1 MLSNRAYDILKW
13 VSILLMPALAT
24 FIGVVGK
31 VWGMPN
37 VDAWVTTINAVGI
50 FLGAII
56 GVSTS
61 SYNKDKGDKE

>member
-61 SYNKDKGDKE
+61 SYNKDKGAK

>member
-24 FIGVVGK
+24 LIGVVGK

-50 FLGAII
+50 FIGAII

-61 SYNKDKGDKE
+61 NYNKDKGGKE

>member
-50 FLGAII
+50 FLGAVI

-61 SYNKDKGDKE
+61 SYNKDKGAK

>member
-1 MLSNRAYDILKW
+1 MLSNKAYDILKW

-24 FIGVVGK
+24 LIGVVGK
-31 VWGMPN
+31 VWDMPN

-50 FLGAII
+50 FIGAVI

-61 SYNKDKGDKE
+61 SYNKDKGAK